1 MNIDVLTLFPK
12 AEEDVLLDVFCVF
25 RGGDKFSAMYIK
37 LEINRLEQGIK
48 GGYIS
53 LFDQFDYFVVRCH
66 FIPVYY

>member
-1 MNIDVLTLFPK
+1 MGFLRD
-12 AEEDVLLDVFCVF
+12 D
-25 RGGDKFSAMYIK
+25 YIK

>member
-1 MNIDVLTLFPK
+1 MANQIGSSGRTNYNTLKKSLF
-12 AEEDVLLDVFCVF
+12 LGL
-25 RGGDKFSAMYIK
+25 
-37 LEINRLEQGIK
+37 INRLEQGIK